1 MLTRRRGLIFAP
13 FLFMFL
19 ACSQSSAQSPK
30 DAEALRKEIEALKA
44 QQAEMQKSLEEIR
57 DFLRAATGG
66 RFGAPS
72 LVNSTF
78 DISGL
83 PARGDAKAPVTLI
96 EVSDYHCPF
105 CRRHVQQTQ
114 PRIYSELV
122 DKGKV
127 RHVFVHYPIAQL
139 HPDAHRSH
147 EAALCAND
155 QGKFWE
161 MHTKLFD
168 TPLKTCGTAHG
179 PGAGDGA
186 RRDRVPRVPRL
197 GQARQRGRGERRS
210 HLEDERERHA
220 DVLRRAHR
228 PATRS
233 PSPRSSRARSRSRR
247 SRARSTR
254 SARASSR
261 RHQ

>member
-1 MLTRRRGLIFAP
+1 MLLNMHIRHRAVRLVP
-13 FLFMFL
+13 FLFLFL
-19 ACSQSSAQSPK
+19 ACSQSSAQGPK
-30 DAEALRKEIEALKA
+30 DAEAMRKEIEALKA

-57 DFLRAATGG
+57 EFLRAATGG

-114 PRIYSELV
+114 PRIYSDLV
-122 DKGKV
+122 EKGMV

-161 MHTKLFD
+161 MHSKLFD
-168 TPLKTCGTAHG
+168 TPLKSAEQLTGLAQATGLDVNAFRACLDSGKHVKDVEASVDRISKMNVTGTPMFFVARTG
-179 PGAGDGA
+179 GDKVTIAKIVEGAQPFEA
-186 RRDRVPRVPRL
+186 FKSAV
-197 GQARQRGRGERRS
+197 
-210 HLEDERERHA
+210 DE
-220 DVLRRAHR
+220 V
-228 PATRS
+228 S
-233 PSPRSSRARSRSRR
+233 KGK
-247 SRARSTR
+247 
-254 SARASSR
+254 
-261 RHQ
+261 